1 MLCVIELVKGDKFS
15 HEHISPDFLK
25 LNLETDNLS
34 QNHAFL
40 LEINEY
46 KNFFN
51 KNNVGFLNAMLHR
64 ISEGR

>member
-1 MLCVIELVKGDKFS
+1 MANFYHG
-15 HEHISPDFLK
+15 HISSDFPK
-25 LNLETDNLS
+25 LNLETDNFS

-51 KNNVGFLNAMLHR
+51 KNNVGFLNAVRHR
-64 ISEGR
+64 ISKGR